1 MKKFFNR
8 QGLFIATALVLG
20 LFLNQSNCTS
30 DPYCDP
36 DPLYGGCPSTC
47 EQGSTLQ
54 WLTRSFGLLLLLNF
68 GSFLGKYNLMTNE
81 ESLKEFLK
89 DGKFRQTIEDLNE
102 EWVLKD
108 KQTAKE
114 NKIFLKNFAKLTKNK
129 TNTINNKDVNSLG

>member
-8 QGLFIATALVLG
+8 QGLFIATALILG

-30 DPYCDP
+30 DSYCDP

-54 WLTRSFGLLLLLNF
+54 WITRSFGLWLLLNF
-68 GSFLGKYNLMTNE
+68 GSFLGKNNLTTNE

-89 DGKFRQTIEDLNE
+89 NGKFRKTVEDLNE
-102 EWVLKD
+102 EWILKD
-108 KQTAKE
+108 KQTAEE
-114 NKIFLKNFAKLTKNK
+114 NKIFLKNFVKLTKTKKRK
-129 TNTINNKDVNSLG
+129 TEN